1 MHFNG
6 VDLPPGTIVVELSDG
21 GWVAGRLSAFSLDD
35 EHGAVALLLALFD
48 KVCQCSVALRNGV
61 SMQIKPSL
69 NGQSALFEP
78 LELL

>member
-35 EHGAVALLLALFD
+35 EHGAALENAQRVMGPQMEEAMSSDGF
-48 KVCQCSVALRNGV
+48 
-61 SMQIKPSL
+61 IKSL
-69 NGQSALFEP
+69 QFVGIQSKLSA
-78 LELL
+78 